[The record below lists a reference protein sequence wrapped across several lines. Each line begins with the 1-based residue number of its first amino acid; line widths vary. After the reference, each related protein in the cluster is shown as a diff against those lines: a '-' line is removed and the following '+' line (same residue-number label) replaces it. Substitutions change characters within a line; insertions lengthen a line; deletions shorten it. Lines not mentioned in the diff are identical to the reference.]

1 MTGHVATSRRESAR
15 CPRRTLPRGSRL
27 RDSVVRAA
35 AAPPRPRALRAR
47 PQLAF
52 AIVRVYL
59 SILPSQTRQQGAR
72 RASVPPCEQSMRT
85 FRTSIVLLACSLSAV
100 LAGTNAFGK
109 KFLEENTARAGVT
122 TLPSGLQ
129 YKVLR
134 DGDGVP
140 RQPTAVSLR
149 GARGSPHPSPNTAQV
164 RDTRC
169 PTRAANA
176 TTRAARRR
184 SGARHPRGRSSTA
197 RTTAAARPR
206 LRRAASWQAGR
217 RRCS

>member
-1 MTGHVATSRRESAR
+1 MAIFN
-15 CPRRTLPRGSRL
+15 CPEAVSIYLTLPNTSAG
-27 RDSVVRAA
+27 RATCQ
-35 AAPPRPRALRAR
+35 R
-47 PQLAF
+47 
-52 AIVRVYL
+52 
-59 SILPSQTRQQGAR
+59 
-72 RASVPPCEQSMRT
+72 PPCEQSMRT

-149 GARGSPHPSPNTAQV
+149 GARGNPHPSPNTAQV

>member
-1 MTGHVATSRRESAR
+1 MLDALDAPFPVARACAIAWCVRLRRHLGRAHYERGHSSRWR
-15 CPRRTLPRGSRL
+15 CPP
-27 RDSVVRAA
+27 
-35 AAPPRPRALRAR
+35 
-47 PQLAF
+47 
-52 AIVRVYL
+52 YL

-149 GARGSPHPSPNTAQV
+149 GARGNPHPSPNTAQV